1 MSGAKYAAALDLA
14 GTLAGF
20 AVLKDGAALFDLA
33 TPMRGRESARLAA
46 WVLDELQQH
55 GLTLEEI
62 SEWTVGAGPGSF
74 TGMRLAAALVSGW
87 SFGKPEI
94 RRRCVPTA
102 VALAAAA
109 GAGTV
114 EGEKIGCLFDGRNRE
129 LIYFPLQWHSGEW
142 VPAGGGAVYDGA
154 HAAEMLCSGGAQSSG
169 LIAWEGECP
178 ALAKLLPDEVMARI
192 RRVDA
197 PRYAA
202 LAAARYR
209 KFDGD
214 LTDLVYIRPAVFT
227 APVNA

>member
-1 MSGAKYAAALDLA
+1 
-14 GTLAGF
+14 
-20 AVLKDGAALFDLA
+20 
-33 TPMRGRESARLAA
+33 
-46 WVLDELQQH
+46 
-55 GLTLEEI
+55 
-62 SEWTVGAGPGSF
+62 
-74 TGMRLAAALVSGW
+74 MRLAAALVSGW

-129 LIYFPLQWHSGEW
+129 LIYFPLQWNSGEW
-142 VPAGGGAVYDGA
+142 VPAGRGAVYDGA
-154 HAAEMLCSGGAQSSG
+154 RAVEMLRAADADFSG

-178 ALAKLLPDEVMARI
+178 ALAKLLPEELMARI
-192 RRVDA
+192 RRVA
-197 PRYAA
+197 VPHYSA